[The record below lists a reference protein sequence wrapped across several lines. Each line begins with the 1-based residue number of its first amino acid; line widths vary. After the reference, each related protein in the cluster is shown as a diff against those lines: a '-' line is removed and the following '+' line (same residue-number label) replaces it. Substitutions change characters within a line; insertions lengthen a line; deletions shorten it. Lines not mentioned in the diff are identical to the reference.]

1 MALLSWVVIAITFGV
16 CFFSLSPLIAAA
28 DDASHS
34 RPAPPGSSPSC
45 NQPFRL
51 VCKNAGFKT
60 VNLVKGDVGH
70 NVKLAKVK
78 VKNWLNGVEGET
90 LAGISASFGAT
101 FPTHAKESHRIRAV
115 FSQPLDSCSS
125 FSSKL
130 SGFIALSLRGGCDFT
145 TKAEIAQSGGAAG
158 LVVIN
163 DKEDLL
169 EMGCPNNGST
179 LNITIPV
186 LMISKS
192 GGETL
197 NKSMARGVGGMT
209 ARRLLRNQFVPLWSN
224 TNETVYCLSQT
235 ISAPVGNRHYLPS
248 AGCDIDTSLSLD
260 LLAAINHH
268 QARDRVGGDGFL

>member
-1 MALLSWVVIAITFGV
+1 MALLSWAVIAITFGV

-45 NQPFRL
+45 NQPSRL
-51 VCKNAGFKT
+51 
-60 VNLVKGDVGH
+60 
-70 NVKLAKVK
+70 VK

-130 SGFIALSLRGGCDFT
+130 SGSIALSLRGGCDFT

-169 EMGCPNNGST
+169 EMGCPNNDST

-192 GGETL
+192 GGEAL
-197 NKSMARGVGGMT
+197 NKSMARGFGGLT
-209 ARRLLRNQFVPLWSN
+209 ARRAGICYTAGSPELRVEGLLVFDPLPFF
-224 TNETVYCLSQT
+224 
-235 ISAPVGNRHYLPS
+235 SAPVGNHHYLPS

-260 LLAAINHH
+260 LLAAINHN
-268 QARDRVGGDGFL
+268 QPSLISAAINCATSAISSPYLFSR